1 MGSGN
6 FFKAIIGSKKG
17 KQTKVCFTFG
27 VIINTDEVLFYNNVS
42 TWPSFVTG
50 TFYCCEIKSFQEEGY
65 SCFITSCP

>member
-27 VIINTDEVLFYNNVS
+27 VIINADEVLFYNNVS
-42 TWPSFVTG
+42 LGIPL
-50 TFYCCEIKSFQEEGY
+50 
-65 SCFITSCP
+65 